1 MSAIETTEPVQA
13 TAGEPEPLRMTY
25 EQWLAW
31 EYSSGLTEWV
41 DGEVIIMSPPSIAH
55 QRVLQLFAF
64 ILAMLQQVLG
74 NGQLVVAPVAMRLN
88 SSGPVREPDV
98 LYVMEEHLDRFSARQ
113 LDGPADLVVEVIS
126 DDSVARDRV
135 DKFYEYQAGGVC
147 EYWIIDPRE
156 QTRRVDLYA
165 LDQDGRYQ
173 PVPPEVGGIYRSK
186 VLPGFW
192 LRESWLW
199 QETPNTLA
207 YATEVV
213 GVERMLAAIQQN
225 GIQEAS

>member
-147 EYWIIDPRE
+147 
-156 QTRRVDLYA
+156 
-165 LDQDGRYQ
+165 DQDGRYQ